1 MDYEAEEKESLID
14 YARQNCERLCHLITE
29 SSTKQDLNNRLAHVE
44 KSFND
49 LKKKLGTSQ

>member
-14 YARQNCERLCHLITE
+14 CTRQNCERLCHLIAE

-49 LKKKLGTSQ
+49 LKKKLGM